1 MASVSKEWIELTIQT
16 KDELI
21 EPLTELLRKYTLPFA
36 VVLYDKGERIS
47 EIFQV
52 SDLIRVYTYIPVDS
66 KSQNIREMVDV
77 GLKVLSIIHETI
89 IIDEKHVNQAY
100 WEQIWKTHF
109 SILPILDKLVIKP
122 VWQELDDKDDRI
134 VINLDPGMAFGTG
147 HHPTT
152 RMCLEELSRQ
162 ELTGKSILD
171 IGAGSGI
178 LSIAAIKL
186 GALSCIGIDIDE
198 NAIDSA
204 LNNIEMNGVSENITL
219 QTGVLDDLD
228 STFKY
233 DVVVANITAQIIIN
247 LVPSI
252 GSYLKPNGI
261 VITSGILSELFPEV
275 ENTFNQLGYKCSSII
290 NSGDW
295 SLGVFSIT

>member
-1 MASVSKEWIELTIQT
+1 
-16 KDELI
+16 
-21 EPLTELLRKYTLPFA
+21 
-36 VVLYDKGERIS
+36 
-47 EIFQV
+47 
-52 SDLIRVYTYIPVDS
+52 
-66 KSQNIREMVDV
+66 MVDV

-171 IGAGSGI
+171 IGSGSGI
-178 LSIAAIKL
+178 LSIAAVKL

-233 DVVVANITAQIIIN
+233 DVIVANITAQIIIN

-275 ENTFNQLGYKCSSII
+275 ENTFNQLGFKCSSII

-295 SLGVFSIT
+295 SLCVFSIT

>member
-233 DVVVANITAQIIIN
+233 DVIVANITAQIIIN
-247 LVPSI
+247 FCLLYTSPS
-252 GSYLKPNGI
+252 PR
-261 VITSGILSELFPEV
+261 
-275 ENTFNQLGYKCSSII
+275 
-290 NSGDW
+290 D
-295 SLGVFSIT
+295 

>member
-52 SDLIRVYTYIPVDS
+52 SDLVRVYTYIPVDS

-171 IGAGSGI
+171 IGSGSGI
-178 LSIAAIKL
+178 LSIAAVKL

-233 DVVVANITAQIIIN
+233 DIIVANITAQIIIN

-252 GSYLKPNGI
+252 ASYLKPNGI

-275 ENTFNQLGYKCSSII
+275 ENIFNQLGFKCSSFI

>member
-52 SDLIRVYTYIPVDS
+52 SDLVRVYTYIPVDS

-171 IGAGSGI
+171 IGSGSGI
-178 LSIAAIKL
+178 LSIAAVKL

-252 GSYLKPNGI
+252 ASYLKPNGI

-275 ENTFNQLGYKCSSII
+275 ENIFNQLGFKCSSFI

>member
-152 RMCLEELSRQ
+152 RMCLEELSKQ

-171 IGAGSGI
+171 IGSGSGI
-178 LSIAAIKL
+178 LSIAAVKL

-233 DVVVANITAQIIIN
+233 DVIVANITAQIIIN

-252 GSYLKPNGI
+252 SSYLKPNGI

-275 ENTFNQLGYKCSSII
+275 ENTFNQLGFECSSFI

>member
-77 GLKVLSIIHETI
+77 GIKVLSIIHETI

-152 RMCLEELSRQ
+152 RMCLEELSKQ

-171 IGAGSGI
+171 IGSGSGI
-178 LSIAAIKL
+178 LSIAAVKL

-233 DVVVANITAQIIIN
+233 DVIVANITAQIIIN

-252 GSYLKPNGI
+252 SSYLKPNGI

-275 ENTFNQLGYKCSSII
+275 ENTFNQLGFECSSFI

>member
-1 MASVSKEWIELTIQT
+1 MASVSKELIELTIQT

-52 SDLIRVYTYIPVDS
+52 SDLVRVYTYIPVDS

-171 IGAGSGI
+171 IGSGSGI
-178 LSIAAIKL
+178 LSIAAVKL

-252 GSYLKPNGI
+252 ASYLKPNGI

-275 ENTFNQLGYKCSSII
+275 ENIFNQLGFKCSSFI

>member
-1 MASVSKEWIELTIQT
+1 MKNISKQQWI
-16 KDELI
+16 
-21 EPLTELLRKYTLPFA
+21 
-36 VVLYDKGERIS
+36 S
-47 EIFQV
+47 
-52 SDLIRVYTYIPVDS
+52 
-66 KSQNIREMVDV
+66 
-77 GLKVLSIIHETI
+77 LSIKSNQKDDIDFLYTNFHHDIIGTFEKDDQLI
-89 IIDEKHVNQAY
+89 FYFDYKLKKAVSNINNSSFIIDDIEYDNWHQSYEKYFKPIKIDKHTTVIPDWHNT
-100 WEQIWKTHF
+100 EDH
-109 SILPILDKLVIKP
+109 SIDYIRIK
-122 VWQELDDKDDRI
+122 
-134 VINLDPGMAFGTG
+134 PGMAFGTG

-162 ELTGKSILD
+162 ELTGKSIVD
-171 IGAGSGI
+171 IGSGSGI
-178 LSIAAIKL
+178 LSIAAVKL

-233 DVVVANITAQIIIN
+233 DVIVANITAQIIIN

-275 ENTFNQLGYKCSSII
+275 ENTFNQLGFQCSSII